1 MGGKFLAMEVKTKT
15 MGTVNV
21 DESQIVSFPN
31 GLYGFEEY
39 HKYAII
45 EAEYKPFY
53 WLQSLDEQNLAFIIV
68 DPFDCK

>member
-1 MGGKFLAMEVKTKT
+1 MEVKTKT

-45 EAEYKPFY
+45 EAEYKPF
-53 WLQSLDEQNLAFIIV
+53 
-68 DPFDCK
+68 